1 MQLSFRPLRLFAANV
16 PRGGPA
22 HRQNELPPPDL
33 PVRFFSLP
41 LPFEIKKH
49 NWWGDSPKAIGEN
62 PTQLGR
68 MQLYLG
74 AE

>member
-1 MQLSFRPLRLFAANV
+1 MQLSSRPPRLFAANV
-16 PRGGPA
+16 PLRRALRTGNRA
-22 HRQNELPPPDL
+22 PPPDL